1 MLTKLGILGGSF
13 NPIHNG
19 HIELGIKAKE
29 QFDLNKIIVM
39 PNNKP
44 AYKDDGQL
52 IGNRDRVNMIN
63 MAIQN
68 LRDFEFSDLELT
80 RGGITYTSDTLE
92 FLSARYPEVRWYFI
106 MGGDSVDSFL
116 EWNRPEV
123 ITRLASLIVTTR
135 GDIDKTKV
143 MVDIN
148 KIKEKYPW
156 SDIAFEI
163 IDGMDISSSDIR
175 KRVAKG
181 QSISGMV
188 PTQVEE
194 YIKSTGLYS
203 ENG

>member
-29 QFDLNKIIVM
+29 QFNLNKIIVM

-68 LRDFEFSDLELT
+68 LGDFEFSDLELT

-92 FLSARYPEVRWYFI
+92 FLSARYPEVRWHFI

-116 EWNRPEV
+116 DWNRPEV

-135 GDIDKTKV
+135 ADIDKTNV

-156 SDIAFEI
+156 SDISFEI

>member
-1 MLTKLGILGGSF
+1 
-13 NPIHNG
+13 
-19 HIELGIKAKE
+19 
-29 QFDLNKIIVM
+29 
-39 PNNKP
+39 
-44 AYKDDGQL
+44 
-52 IGNRDRVNMIN
+52 MIN

-116 EWNRPEV
+116 DWNRPEV

-156 SDIAFEI
+156 ADISFEI

>member
-68 LRDFEFSDLELT
+68 LGDFEFSDLELT